1 MAEFFIFLL
10 QTCSCVYAHS
20 WQINTRT
27 PTRAHTHTL
36 TVSTQRKQSF
46 AYTQEINETKIQLC
60 RMCKCWRSKA
70 IYAQNSLSV
79 RTLQEHQRRC
89 LHMHTSDA
97 VVHFWA
103 LLNVLV
109 RACVR
114 AWVSLCARVFCL
126 WLFLWLQCNTAQGR
140 KCSTSYFCFLSL
152 PFCSFLGLF
161 NFCFHSATKKL
172 HTID

>member
-27 PTRAHTHTL
+27 QTRAHTHTL

-109 RACVR
+109 HACVGEFVRACILFVI
-114 AWVSLCARVFCL
+114 VFVIAMQHSTGQKMFDV
-126 WLFLWLQCNTAQGR
+126 LFL
-140 KCSTSYFCFLSL
+140 CSFSL